1 MFALS
6 HERLRPRP
14 TRYSLS
20 SPFSHSYP
28 LFCTGQKR
36 NPFYSKYFPTLCANH
51 PGGGYTRHPR
61 ISFRN
66 LITRHSPPVTILF
79 VINTYKTDTK
89 QTTLS
94 FFRINTCAKTRG
106 KGTSF
111 QPLWTGWLL
120 TTRYSLLTESPST
133 IHRRS
138 KGRAI
143 KERLQSLQ
151 DLRKVR
157 RKRRH
162 RQNADRR
169 AASRINPA
177 VDQFPAILGR
187 VANVD
192 GQAFVG
198 SANSRRHRR
207 LNFWIAEIPAQR

>member
-79 VINTYKTDTK
+79 VINTYKTDPK

-106 KGTSF
+106 RAHPSSQRF
-111 QPLWTGWLL
+111 RSSSCHFRIAHFPCRPPLLATH
-120 TTRYSLLTESPST
+120 RNPVSYS
-133 IHRRS
+133 RS
-138 KGRAI
+138 RGPPRHQGAAAKVA
-143 KERLQSLQ
+143 RL
-151 DLRKVR
+151 
-157 RKRRH
+157 
-162 RQNADRR
+162 
-169 AASRINPA
+169 
-177 VDQFPAILGR
+177 
-187 VANVD
+187 
-192 GQAFVG
+192 
-198 SANSRRHRR
+198 
-207 LNFWIAEIPAQR
+207 